1 MQRRTGFPLL
11 AGMFLFL
18 AGATEVSGSEVR
30 HLGGRLQ
37 LFLDDWLI
45 QSSDGIRRVQ
55 HRPERREAAIRVDRP
70 WEDIYMYNPVV
81 IKEGHR
87 YRMWYRAKYLARPF
101 LTAYA
106 ESLDGIHWVKPN
118 LGLIEFDGSRD
129 NNIIWPIAGADGRSF
144 SVFKDGNPDAP
155 ADARYKAITNLNEI
169 TESGKRRAVIYGL
182 ASPDGLRWRHL
193 HKEPMVKALVED
205 PQFDSHNIALWDSV
219 RRHYAIYA
227 RGWYRKGLPPPG
239 SDRVGRTADTVTMK
253 LPSGETRE
261 MTHIRDIRR
270 YVSKD
275 FANWSQQEYIGLGEA
290 PMEHLYKN
298 SATPYYRDPG
308 LVFMFP
314 KRFLPT
320 RKADPDWEH
329 IGLSDIVFMFS
340 RDGLNFDR
348 RYMEAFLRP
357 GQNPLAWHERSI
369 HVGTGLVPTGE
380 REMSLYFIE
389 HGKTSRM
396 SIRRG
401 VLRVDGLV
409 SLRAPYSGGTVL
421 SRPLTFSGS
430 RLVLNYSTSAAGQ
443 VRVEIQDETGAP
455 LPGFGMDD
463 CPEIYGD
470 EIGRV
475 VSWRSGSDLTSL
487 AGRTVRLRIEMK
499 DADLFS
505 LRFR

>member
-1 MQRRTGFPLL
+1 MQNNFRLSLL
-11 AGMFLFL
+11 AGLCFFLIGSSE
-18 AGATEVSGSEVR
+18 ASGGEIR
-30 HLGGRLQ
+30 HLGGQLQ
-37 LFLDDWLI
+37 LFLDDWLVA
-45 QSSDGIRRVQ
+45 SSDNVRWVL
-55 HRPERREAAIRVDRP
+55 HSPERREAAIRVDRP

-81 IKEGHR
+81 IKDGHR
-87 YRMWYRAKYLARPF
+87 YRMWYRAKYLERPF

-118 LGLIEFDGSRD
+118 LGLIEFDGSLD
-129 NNIIWPIAGADGRSF
+129 NNIIWPIPGADGRSF
-144 SVFKDGNPDAP
+144 SVFKDENPAAR
-155 ADARYKAITNLNEI
+155 ADARYKGITNLNEV

-239 SDRVGRTADTVTMK
+239 SERVGRTADTVTMK
-253 LPSGETRE
+253 LTSGEARDFV
-261 MTHIRDIRR
+261 HIRDIRR

-275 FANWSQQEYIGLGEA
+275 FANWSSQEYIGLGGA
-290 PMEHLYKN
+290 PLEHLYKN

-308 LVFMFP
+308 LIFMFP

-320 RKADPDWEH
+320 RKADRDWEH
-329 IGLSDIVFMFS
+329 VGLSDIVFMFS

-348 RYMEAFLRP
+348 RYLEAFLRP
-357 GQNPLAWHERSI
+357 GRNPLAWHERSI

-389 HGKTSRM
+389 HGKTDQLM
-396 SIRRG
+396 IRRG
-401 VLRVDGLV
+401 VLRVDGLA
-409 SLRAPYSGGTVL
+409 SLRASYSGGTIL
-421 SRPLTFSGS
+421 TRPLTFSGS
-430 RLVLNYSTSAAGQ
+430 RLVLNYSTSAAGR
-443 VRVEIQDETGAP
+443 VRVEIQDESGAP
-455 LPGFGMDD
+455 LPGFGMED

-470 EIGRV
+470 EIERV
-475 VSWRSGSDLTSL
+475 VDWRAGSDLTSL
-487 AGRTVRLRIEMK
+487 AGRIVRLKIELK

>member
-1 MQRRTGFPLL
+1 MQSRTGFPLL

-18 AGATEVSGSEVR
+18 AGSTEVTGSEVR
-30 HLGGRLQ
+30 HLGGSLQ
-37 LFLDDWLI
+37 LFLDDWLVE
-45 QSSDGIRRVQ
+45 SSDNVRRVL

-81 IKEGHR
+81 IKDGHR

-118 LGLIEFDGSRD
+118 LGLIEFDGSRN

-144 SVFKDGNPDAP
+144 SVFKDENPDAP
-155 ADARYKAITNLNEI
+155 TDARYKAITNLNEI

-193 HKEPMVKALVED
+193 YKEPMLKALEED
-205 PQFDSHNIALWDSV
+205 PQFDSHNIALWDPV

-239 SDRVGRTADTVTMK
+239 SERVGRTADTVTMK

-261 MTHIRDIRR
+261 LTHIRDIRR

-275 FANWSQQEYIGLGEA
+275 FANWSPQEYIGLGGA

-308 LVFMFP
+308 LLFMFP

-357 GQNPLAWHERSI
+357 GRDPLAWHERSI

-389 HGKTSRM
+389 HGKTARM

-401 VLRVDGLV
+401 VLRVDGLA

-421 SRPLTFSGS
+421 TRPLTFSGS
-430 RLVLNYSTSAAGQ
+430 RLVLNYSTSAAGR
-443 VRVEIQDETGAP
+443 VRVEVQDETGAP
-455 LPGFGMDD
+455 LPGFGMED

-470 EIGRV
+470 EIERIV
-475 VSWRSGSDLTSL
+475 AWRTGSDLTSL